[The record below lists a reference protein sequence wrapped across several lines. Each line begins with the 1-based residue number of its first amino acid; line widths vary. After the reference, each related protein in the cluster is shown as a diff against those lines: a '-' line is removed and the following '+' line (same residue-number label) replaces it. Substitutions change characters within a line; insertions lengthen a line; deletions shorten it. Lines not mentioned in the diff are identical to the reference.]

1 MADIKG
7 TLKGF
12 YERFQ
17 NLPAS
22 QKFLIISSFL
32 GLLIVFGVT
41 SVYLTKTNY
50 AVLYSGLNQEDMA
63 AILTE
68 LDNEGIKYKVGKD
81 GSSILVPE
89 GQVRDIRLKL
99 SAKGI
104 PSKGIIGY
112 EIFDKTGIGV
122 SNFQQQVNYKRAVE
136 GELVRTILRMKN
148 ITDARVHIAFPEKSI
163 FIKEEEEPSA
173 SVFIKLKPG
182 TDITPEQ
189 ILAIRNL
196 VAASVERLKASNVV
210 IIDDRGRDL
219 TALVE
224 EDEFTGLNEKQ
235 LEIVYQFER
244 NLEKKVLK
252 TLSEAIGYGKVKVV
266 VSAEMDFTKQEKK
279 EEIYDPD
286 MTAVVSQQKRKERT
300 TGTGV
305 GGIPGATA
313 NIPPGAG
320 VQAGGN
326 INTEKSEVVTNFEV
340 SKKEIYTVDYAPKV
354 KKVSVGIVIDKS
366 VENVNLK
373 ELENL
378 VIAAA
383 GLNKERGDKV
393 SIVALPFQK
402 PEFVEY
408 VDYSE
413 YIKLGVYAFIALLAF
428 IAFIILLRRLP
439 KRERVIAEASAPP
452 GKVPTAQELEAVA
465 DLEAIREKAKE
476 VIVIDTIANIAKEEP
491 GKVAKIIKTWL
502 KEKR

>member
-1 MADIKG
+1 MADFRD
-7 TLKGF
+7 TLRNF
-12 YERFQ
+12 YEKFQ
-17 NLPAS
+17 NLPTA
-22 QKFLIISSFL
+22 QKFVIIASSIGALVIL
-32 GLLIVFGVT
+32 GIASF
-41 SVYLTKTNY
+41 YLTKTDY
-50 AVLYSGLNQEDMA
+50 AILYSGLNQEDMA

-68 LDNEGIKYKVGKD
+68 LDKEGIKYKIGKD
-81 GSSILVPE
+81 GTSILVPE
-89 GQVRDIRLKL
+89 NQVRDIRLKL

-112 EIFDKTGIGV
+112 EIFDQTGIGI
-122 SNFQQQVNYKRAVE
+122 SNFQQQVNYKRAIE

-163 FIKEEEEPSA
+163 FIREEEEPSA

-182 TDITPEQ
+182 TEITQEQ
-189 ILAIRNL
+189 IVAIRNL
-196 VAASVERLKASNVV
+196 VAASVERLKPSNVV

-219 TALVE
+219 TALID
-224 EDEFTGLNEKQ
+224 EDEFTGLSEKQ
-235 LEIVYQFER
+235 LEIVYQFEK
-244 NLEKKVLK
+244 NLEKKILK

-286 MTAVVSQQKRKERT
+286 MTAVVSQQKKKERT
-300 TGTGV
+300 TGTGI
-305 GGIPGATA
+305 GGVPGATA

-320 VQAGGN
+320 VQGGGN
-326 INTEKSEVVTNFEV
+326 INTEKSEVITNFEV
-340 SKKEIYTVDYAPKV
+340 SKKEVYTVDYAPKV
-354 KKVSVGIVIDKS
+354 KKISVGILIDRE
-366 VENVNLK
+366 VENINLK
-373 ELENL
+373 EIEDL
-378 VIAAA
+378 VVAAA
-383 GLNKERGDKV
+383 GLDKERGDKV

-402 PEFVEY
+402 PEFEEY

-413 YIKLGVYAFIALLAF
+413 YIRLGVYAFMALLAF
-428 IAFIILLRRLP
+428 IAFIILLKKLP
-439 KRERVIAEASAPP
+439 KREKVVTEPATAP

-491 GKVAKIIKTWL
+491 AKVAKIIKSWL